1 LPAPA
6 QQPLSS
12 SNLNPMA
19 GLIPQSFI
27 DDLLNRTDIV
37 DVVSSR
43 ISLKKAGKNHSACC
57 PFHKEKT
64 PSFSVSPDKQ
74 FYYCFGCGAGGNA
87 LGFIMDHDHL
97 DFIQAVEELAKR
109 AGMEVPREESGRPQ
123 APRQPSDSPIYALL
137 NAASEFYRQALKS
150 HPTRKA
156 AVDYLKGRGLTGEI
170 ARDFGLGFAPPGW
183 DNLAKHLG
191 GDSLAQK
198 NLIDAGLLVENADN
212 PEKVKRYDRF
222 RDRVIFPIRDSR
234 GRVIAFGG
242 RVLGDDK
249 PKYLNSPETTV
260 FHKGQELYGLYEAR
274 QSNRNLDEIM
284 VVEGYMDVIALA
296 QQGLRNA
303 VATLG
308 TATSEE
314 HLKRLFRIVPSV
326 LFCFDGDQAGRKA
339 AWRALEATLSSLQDG
354 RRARF
359 LFLPEG
365 EDPDTLVRSE
375 GTEAFRARINQQAQ
389 PLADYFFQQ
398 LCQEADPRSL
408 EGKAHLATLAAPL
421 IDKVP
426 GANLRTLM
434 RQRLSEI
441 TGLRSDDSAQAPQH
455 SAPHAPTATPTD
467 HPPHI
472 DYDSQPDYGDIAD
485 IADYA
490 NYIEAPATSGY
501 DQQNSW
507 KKSEGKTWSKD
518 KNWKKGANDDAP
530 RGPRKAVNVESPTL
544 TALRTL
550 LHHPQLAQKVE
561 DASHFAAED
570 DTYAQLLVALLEAL
584 QKNPKMSSF
593 QLIARWHGTEQGRLL
608 RALAEK
614 EWLISADNL
623 EQQFFDTITRLAARQ
638 RERSLEQ
645 LLRKA
650 RQSELSN
657 EEKEQLRDLLSRNT
671 PAMSPTTTG
680 T

>member
-1 LPAPA
+1 
-6 QQPLSS
+6 
-12 SNLNPMA
+12 MA

-43 ISLKKAGKNHSACC
+43 IQLKKAGKNHSACC

-64 PSFSVSPDKQ
+64 PSFTVSPDKQ

-87 LGFIMDHDHL
+87 LGFIMDHDNL
-97 DFIQAVEELAKR
+97 DFPQAVEELAR
-109 AGMEVPREESGRPQ
+109 AAGMEVPREDSRRGQ
-123 APRQPSDSPIYALL
+123 KPRQPVDSPLYPLL
-137 NAASEFYRQALKS
+137 EAAAEFYRQALRS
-150 HPTRKA
+150 HPTRKS
-156 AVDYLKGRGLTGEI
+156 AVDYLKGRGLSGEI

-183 DNLAKHLG
+183 DNLGKHLG
-191 GDSLAQK
+191 SDSLQQK
-198 NLIDAGLLVENADN
+198 AMIDAGLLIENADSG
-212 PEKVKRYDRF
+212 KRYDRF
-222 RDRVIFPIRDSR
+222 RDRVMFPIRDTR

-249 PKYLNSPETTV
+249 PKYLNSPETPV

-274 QSNRNLDEIM
+274 KFNRNLDEII

-314 HLKRLFRIVPSV
+314 HLKRLFRVVPHV

-339 AWRALEATLSSLQDG
+339 AWRALESTLSSLQDG

-365 EDPDTLVRSE
+365 EDPDTLVRAE
-375 GTEAFRARINQQAQ
+375 GTDAFRARIQQHAQ
-389 PLADYFFQQ
+389 PLADYFFEQ
-398 LCQEADPRSL
+398 LSLEADPRSL
-408 EGKAHLATLAAPL
+408 EGKAHMVTLAAPL

-426 GANLRTLM
+426 GANLRALM
-434 RQRLSEI
+434 RNRLKEI
-441 TGLRSDDSAQAPQH
+441 TGLDLQQIEEMAQRAPADS
-455 SAPHAPTATPTD
+455 
-467 HPPHI
+467 PPG
-472 DYDSQPDYGDIAD
+472 YEPGPDYGAPPGYLPDTDAFD
-485 IADYA
+485 PYA
-490 NYIEAPATSGY
+490 FDQSAAQPAWATPSAGGKKPWDGKPWDKKGKKPWQRDGQRQEAPPRVP
-501 DQQNSW
+501 
-507 KKSEGKTWSKD
+507 
-518 KNWKKGANDDAP
+518 AP
-530 RGPRKAVNVESPTL
+530 VEPPTL
-544 TALRTL
+544 AALRSL
-550 LHHPQLAQKVE
+550 LHHPQLARKVE

-570 DTYAQLLVALLEAL
+570 HLYAQLLVALLEAL
-584 QKNPKMSSF
+584 QKNPDLRSL

-614 EWLISADNL
+614 EWLIDADNL
-623 EQQFFDTITRLAARQ
+623 EQQFFDTITRLSARQ
-638 RERSLEQ
+638 RERSLEH

-650 RQSELSN
+650 RQSDLSA
-657 EEKEQLRDLLSRNT
+657 EEKNQLRELLSRNIS
-671 PAMSPTTTG
+671 AQNPTSSG
-680 T
+680 A

>member
-1 LPAPA
+1 
-6 QQPLSS
+6 
-12 SNLNPMA
+12 MA

-37 DVVSSR
+37 EVVSSR
-43 ISLKKAGKNHSACC
+43 IQLKKAGKNYTACC

-87 LGFIMDHDHL
+87 LGFVMDHDSL
-97 DFIQAVEELAKR
+97 DFPQAVEELAKR
-109 AGMEVPREESGRPQ
+109 AGMDIPREDSGRGRT
-123 APRQPSDSPIYALL
+123 PRQPTDSPLYPLL
-137 NAASEFYRQALKS
+137 TAAADYYRQALKS
-150 HPTRKA
+150 HPTRKS

-183 DNLAKHLG
+183 DNLHKHLA
-191 GDSLAQK
+191 GDKLQQK
-198 NLIDAGLLVENADN
+198 AMIDAGLLIENAEN
-212 PEKVKRYDRF
+212 GRIYDRF
-222 RDRVIFPIRDSR
+222 RDRVMFPIRDSR

-249 PKYLNSPETTV
+249 PKYLNSPETPV

-274 QSNRNLDEIM
+274 KSNRDLDEIM

-314 HLKRLFRIVPSV
+314 HLKRLFRLVPSV
-326 LFCFDGDQAGRKA
+326 LFCFDGDAAGRKA
-339 AWRALEATLSSLQDG
+339 AWRALEATLPNLQDG

-375 GTEAFRARINQQAQ
+375 GTDAFRARINQHAQ

-398 LCQEADPRSL
+398 LSEEADPRSL
-408 EGKAHLATLAAPL
+408 EGKAHLVTLAAPL
-421 IDKVP
+421 IDKIP
-426 GANLRTLM
+426 GNHLRALM

-441 TGLRSDDSAQAPQH
+441 TGLSGEMLQQVAQ
-455 SAPHAPTATPTD
+455 SAPPAAAGTAASHEPAAD
-467 HPPHI
+467 HGHY
-472 DYDSQPDYGDIAD
+472 YDAQPDYGDIAD
-485 IADYA
+485 YA
-490 NYIEAPATSGY
+490 SHIEPPAEAYESKKPWQKG
-501 DQQNSW
+501 DGKSW
-507 KKSEGKTWSKD
+507 KKDGE
-518 KNWKKGANDDAP
+518 WKKGGDWKKGGRDNAP
-530 RGPRKAVNVESPTL
+530 PRKPVHVESPTL

-561 DASHFAAED
+561 DVSHFAAED
-570 DTYAQLLVALLEAL
+570 DTYAQLLVALVGTL
-584 QKNPKMSSF
+584 QKSPKLRSL

-623 EQQFFDTITRLAARQ
+623 EQQFFDTITSLVGRQ

-650 RQSELSN
+650 RQSELSA
-657 EEKEQLRDLLSRNT
+657 EEKEQLRDLLSRGAS
-671 PAMSPTTTG
+671 PVSPTSAG
-680 T
+680 A

>member
-1 LPAPA
+1 
-6 QQPLSS
+6 
-12 SNLNPMA
+12 MA

-43 ISLKKAGKNHSACC
+43 LQLKKAGKNYSACC

-87 LGFIMDHDHL
+87 LGFMMDHDNL
-97 DFIQAVEELAKR
+97 DFPQAVEELAKA
-109 AGMEVPREESGRPQ
+109 AGMEVPREQSVKGQ
-123 APRQPSDSPIYALL
+123 KPRQPTDSPLYPLL
-137 NAASEFYRQALKS
+137 TAAAEFYRQALKS

-156 AVDYLKGRGLTGEI
+156 AVDYLKGRGLSGEI

-183 DNLAKHLG
+183 DNLHKHLSS
-191 GDSLAQK
+191 DTLQQK
-198 NLIDAGLLVENADN
+198 TMIDAGLLIENA
-212 PEKVKRYDRF
+212 ETGKRYDRF
-222 RDRVIFPIRDSR
+222 RDRVMFPIRDSR

-249 PKYLNSPETTV
+249 PKYLNSPETPV

-274 QSNRNLDEIM
+274 KYSRNLDEII

-308 TATSEE
+308 TATSED
-314 HLKRLFRIVPSV
+314 HLKKLFRVVPNV
-326 LFCFDGDQAGRKA
+326 LFCFDGDQAGRNA
-339 AWRALEATLSSLQDG
+339 AWRALEAALPSLQDG

-375 GTEAFRARINQQAQ
+375 GTDAFKARINQHAQ
-389 PLADYFFQQ
+389 PLADYFFEQ
-398 LCQEADPRSL
+398 LTKEADPRSL
-408 EGKAHLATLAAPL
+408 EGKAHMATLAAPL

-426 GANLRTLM
+426 GANLKTLM
-434 RQRLSEI
+434 RQRLTEI
-441 TGLRSDDSAQAPQH
+441 TGLNTEAMHQLVQSAPQE
-455 SAPHAPTATPTD
+455 APPSYDPN
-467 HPPHI
+467 I
-472 DYDSQPDYGDIAD
+472 DYDAIPDYADFQPASTYDAQPDW
-485 IADYA
+485 
-490 NYIEAPATSGY
+490 T
-501 DQQNSW
+501 
-507 KKSEGKTWSKD
+507 KKAGGQKKWEKKPWD
-518 KNWKKGANDDAP
+518 KKGKRPDFEP
-530 RGPRKAVNVESPTL
+530 RGPRTPATVEPPTL

-550 LHHPQLAQKVE
+550 LHHPQLAEKVE

-570 DTYAQLLVALLEAL
+570 HIYAQLLVALLEAL
-584 QKNPKMSSF
+584 QKNPKLRSL

-614 EWLISADNL
+614 EWLIEADNL
-623 EQQFFDTITRLAARQ
+623 EQQFFDTITSLSARQ
-638 RERSLEQ
+638 RERSLEH
-645 LLRKA
+645 LIRKA
-650 RQSELSN
+650 RQSELSA
-657 EEKEQLRDLLSRNT
+657 EEKVQLRDLLIRNV
-671 PAMSPTTTG
+671 PAQNPTSTG
-680 T
+680 A

>member
-1 LPAPA
+1 
-6 QQPLSS
+6 
-12 SNLNPMA
+12 MA

-43 ISLKKAGKNHSACC
+43 VQMKKAGKNYTACC

-87 LGFIMDHDHL
+87 LGFIMDHDNL
-97 DFIQAVEELAKR
+97 DFPQAVEELAKA
-109 AGMEVPREESGRPQ
+109 AGMEIPREESGRSHK
-123 APRQPSDSPIYALL
+123 PRQPTDSPLYPLL
-137 NAASEFYRQALKS
+137 TAAADFYRQALKS
-150 HPTRKA
+150 HPARRA

-183 DNLAKHLG
+183 DNLYKHLSS
-191 GDSLAQK
+191 DTLQQK
-198 NLIDAGLLVENADN
+198 AMIDAGLLVENA
-212 PEKVKRYDRF
+212 ETGKRYDRF
-222 RDRVIFPIRDSR
+222 RDRVMFPIRDSR
-234 GRVIAFGG
+234 GRIIAFGG

-249 PKYLNSPETTV
+249 PKYLNSPETPV
-260 FHKGQELYGLYEAR
+260 FHKGQELYGLFEAR
-274 QSNRNLDEIM
+274 KFNRSLDEII

-314 HLKRLFRIVPSV
+314 HMKRLFRVVPSV
-326 LFCFDGDQAGRKA
+326 LFCFDGDQAGRNA
-339 AWRALEATLSSLQDG
+339 AWRALEATLPCLQDG

-375 GTEAFRARINQQAQ
+375 GTDAFKARINQHAQ

-398 LCQEADPRSL
+398 LTEETDPRSL
-408 EGKAHLATLAAPL
+408 EGRAHMATLAAPL

-426 GANLRTLM
+426 GANLRNLM

-441 TGLRSDDSAQAPQH
+441 TGLNSEAVSQLAQ
-455 SAPHAPTATPTD
+455 SAP
-467 HPPHI
+467 PPSQPAYDPGI
-472 DYDSQPDYGDIAD
+472 DYDAMPDYSDF
-485 IADYA
+485 
-490 NYIEAPATSGY
+490 
-501 DQQNSW
+501 QQPETYVPQQEW
-507 KKSEGKTWSKD
+507 TPKKSGASGKKWENKPWD
-518 KNWKKGANDDAP
+518 KKGK
-530 RGPRKAVNVESPTL
+530 RGGEREQAWIPVGVEPPTL

-550 LHHPQLAQKVE
+550 LHHPQLAKKVE
-561 DASHFAAED
+561 DAGHFAAED
-570 DTYAQLLVALLEAL
+570 QTNNQLLIALVEAV
-584 QKNPKMSSF
+584 QKNPKLSSI
-593 QLIARWHGTEQGRLL
+593 QLLSRWHGTEQGRLL
-608 RALAEK
+608 QRLLEK
-614 EWLISADNL
+614 EWLIDADNL
-623 EQQFFDTITRLAARQ
+623 EQQFFDTITSLSARQ
-638 RERSLEQ
+638 RERNLEQ

-650 RQSELSN
+650 RQGELSS
-657 EEKEQLRDLLSRNT
+657 EEKNQLRDLLSRNN
-671 PAMSPTTTG
+671 PASNPTSTG
-680 T
+680 A